1 MKWIK
6 INTVTQ
12 RNEESTIELYKIFT
26 RAWTVIELNDEMKM
40 HPTFWSIREAKKYA
54 EKLKGE

>member
-12 RNEESTIELYKIFT
+12 RNEENTIELYKIFD
-26 RAWTVIELNDEMKM
+26 RAWTVTQLNSKEKY
-40 HPTFWSIREAKKYA
+40 HPTFGTIREAKKYA
-54 EKLKGE
+54 EQLKGE

>member
-12 RNEESTIELYKIFT
+12 RNEENTIELRKIFT
-26 RAWTVIELNDEMKM
+26 RAWAVTELNDKEKI
-40 HPTFWSIREAKKYA
+40 HPVFSTIKEAKTYA
-54 EKLKGE
+54 EQLKK